1 MHKTTDSKIN
11 LIHDSS
17 TYLNQAD
24 DSIIHRQTLTV
35 PDSDGLKIQV
45 VPLLRM
51 EEQAKSDEIYQDLR
65 PGSIGKKPK
74 EKLS

>member
-1 MHKTTDSKIN
+1 MQKTDSKIN

-24 DSIIHRQTLTV
+24 DSIIQKQTLSI
-35 PDSDGLKIQV
+35 PDSEGLKIQV

-51 EEQAKSDEIYQDLR
+51 ETLRKGDEIYQDLR

-74 EKLS
+74 E